1 MPGREEALQDTLHRL
16 YGAGPATTPP
26 APAPA
31 PPARDFGLAGL
42 LRSFGF
48 TVLHT
53 AEEAR

>member
-16 YGAGPATTPP
+16 YGAGPATTPR
-26 APAPA
+26 APA

-53 AEEAR
+53 PEEA